1 MDWGFLFSNK
11 TVNQRVV
18 IFNQTVMNVSSNFVP
33 NKFATFIDRDPV
45 WMASNIKDKIN
56 YLNVLFRAY
65 NLIIKRITRSA
76 IIVEINTK
84 DVKLV
89 NTNILSLHS
98 KRYLNVFCK
107 CFLKCKDETL
117 VFTNFTSLVLIS
129 TMIALLVILFIK
141 SILTPFIGNPEKR

>member
-1 MDWGFLFSNK
+1 MNWGFLFSNK

-84 DVKLV
+84 DV
-89 NTNILSLHS
+89 NW
-98 KRYLNVFCK
+98 
-107 CFLKCKDETL
+107 
-117 VFTNFTSLVLIS
+117 
-129 TMIALLVILFIK
+129 
-141 SILTPFIGNPEKR
+141 